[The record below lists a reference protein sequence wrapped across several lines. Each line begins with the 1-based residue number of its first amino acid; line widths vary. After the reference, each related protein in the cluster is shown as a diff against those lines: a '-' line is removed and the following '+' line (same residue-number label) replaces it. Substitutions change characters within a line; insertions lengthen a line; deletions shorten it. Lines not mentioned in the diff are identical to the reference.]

1 MLAKKLHPLCNDG
14 QDGLL
19 NRESTIMIC
28 RMAIGVLGLTLC
40 IGILV
45 YPNEGAAEWY
55 GDAYAGAVWTSNT
68 DLTVNSSL
76 GTTTTYQDL
85 DVHNNWTAGGRAG
98 YWLDKEKMDWLGFG
112 LDVFF
117 FHLKTPPGQQV
128 GVTGGGGTTTQFAHW
143 SLPAWG
149 IGFDVLRLRLPL
161 FRDEQFVHGRVQP
174 FIAAGPTLFIT
185 YAGQN
190 TFVQPGGQSSTDVSV
205 GAKVDAGATVMITKR
220 IGAFAQYRFT
230 HFTTELEYQ
239 NTTPTLATEAFKTTY
254 DSHHVIAG
262 LSMRF

>member
-1 MLAKKLHPLCNDG
+1 MIYRKAICVLSFALYM
-14 QDGLL
+14 GLL
-19 NRESTIMIC
+19 VCPKDGS
-28 RMAIGVLGLTLC
+28 
-40 IGILV
+40 
-45 YPNEGAAEWY
+45 AEWY
-55 GDAYAGAVWTSNT
+55 GDAYAGAVWTANT

-76 GTTTTYQDL
+76 GTTTTYQNL
-85 DVHNNWTAGGRAG
+85 NVHNNWTAGGRAG
-98 YWLDKEKMDWLGFG
+98 YWLDKGKMDWLGFG

-128 GVTGGGGTTTQFAHW
+128 GVTGIGGTTTVNAHW

-174 FIAAGPTLFIT
+174 YIAAGPALFIT

-230 HFTTELEYQ
+230 HFTTQLDYQ
-239 NTTPTLATEAFKTTY
+239 NNTPALATETFKTTY

-262 LSMRF
+262 MSVHF

>member
-1 MLAKKLHPLCNDG
+1 MIFQKAICVLSLAL
-14 QDGLL
+14 
-19 NRESTIMIC
+19 SM
-28 RMAIGVLGLTLC
+28 
-40 IGILV
+40 GILV
-45 YPNEGAAEWY
+45 YPHDGSAEWY
-55 GDAYAGAVWTSNT
+55 GDAYAGAVWTANT

-85 DVHNNWTAGGRAG
+85 DVHNNWTAGGRVG
-98 YWLDKEKMDWLGFG
+98 YWLNKEKMDWLGFG

-117 FHLKTPPGQQV
+117 FHVKTPPGQQV
-128 GVTGGGGTTTQFAHW
+128 GVIGSGGTTTQFAHW

-161 FRDEQFVHGRVQP
+161 LRDEQFTHGRVQP
-174 FIAAGPTLFIT
+174 YIAAGPAVFIT

-190 TFVQPGGQSSTDVSV
+190 TFVQPDGQNSTDASI

-230 HFTTELEYQ
+230 HFTTELDYQ
-239 NTTPTLATEAFKTTY
+239 NNTPALATETFKTTY
-254 DSHHVIAG
+254 DSHHVMVG
-262 LSMRF
+262 VSTNF

>member
-1 MLAKKLHPLCNDG
+1 MINRKIF
-14 QDGLL
+14 GLL
-19 NRESTIMIC
+19 
-28 RMAIGVLGLTLC
+28 GLALYV
-40 IGILV
+40 GLLV
-45 YPNEGAAEWY
+45 CPTDGSAEWY
-55 GDAYAGAVWTSNT
+55 VDAYAGAVWTENAT
-68 DLTVNSSL
+68 LTVTSTL

-85 DVHNNWTAGGRAG
+85 DIHNTWTAGGRGG
-98 YWLDKEKMDWLGFG
+98 YWLDKGKMDWLGFG

-128 GVTGGGGTTTQFAHW
+128 GVTGTGGSTTVNANW

-161 FRDEQFVHGRVQP
+161 FRDEQFLHGRVQP
-174 FIAAGPTLFIT
+174 YIAAGPTLFIT

-190 TFVQPGGQSSTDVSV
+190 TFVQPAGQSSTDVSV
-205 GAKVDAGATVMITKR
+205 GAKVDAGATIMLTKR

-230 HFTTELEYQ
+230 HFTAELNYQ
-239 NTTPTLATEAFKTTY
+239 NNQPAPATETFKTTY

-262 LSMRF
+262 LSLNF

>member
-1 MLAKKLHPLCNDG
+1 MIYRKAIWVLCFA
-14 QDGLL
+14 LC
-19 NRESTIMIC
+19 T
-28 RMAIGVLGLTLC
+28 VL
-40 IGILV
+40 LV
-45 YPNEGAAEWY
+45 YPNDGAAEWY
-55 GDAYAGAVWTSNT
+55 ADAYAGAVWTANT
-68 DLTVNSSL
+68 DLTVTSSL
-76 GTTTTYQDL
+76 GTTTTYRDL
-85 DVHNNWTAGGRAG
+85 NVQNNWTAGGRGG
-98 YWLDKEKMDWLGFG
+98 YWLDKSKMDWLGFG

-128 GVTGGGGTTTQFAHW
+128 GVTGTGGSTTINDANW

-149 IGFDVLRLRLPL
+149 IAFDVLRLRLPL
-161 FRDEQFVHGRVQP
+161 LRDEQFVHGRVQP
-174 FIAAGPTLFIT
+174 YIAAGPTLFIT

-230 HFTTELEYQ
+230 HFTTELDYQ
-239 NTTPTLATEAFKTTY
+239 NNTPALATETFKTTY

>member
-1 MLAKKLHPLCNDG
+1 MIFQKAVGILGFALC
-14 QDGLL
+14 
-19 NRESTIMIC
+19 M
-28 RMAIGVLGLTLC
+28 
-40 IGILV
+40 GILV
-45 YPNEGAAEWY
+45 YPNDGSAEWY
-55 GDAYAGAVWTSNT
+55 GDAYAGAVWTSSA

-76 GTTTTYQDL
+76 GTTTTYQNL

-128 GVTGGGGTTTQFAHW
+128 GVTGTGGSTTVNDAHW

-161 FRDEQFVHGRVQP
+161 LRDEQFVHGRVQP
-174 FIAAGPTLFIT
+174 YIAAGPTLFIT

-190 TFVQPGGQSSTDVSV
+190 TFVQPAGQSSTDVSV
-205 GAKVDAGATVMITKR
+205 GAKVDAGATIMVTKR

-230 HFTTELEYQ
+230 HFTADLDYQ
-239 NTTPTLATEAFKTTY
+239 NSTPALATETFKTTY
-254 DSHHVIAG
+254 DSHHAIAG
-262 LSMRF
+262 LSLTF

>member
-1 MLAKKLHPLCNDG
+1 
-14 QDGLL
+14 
-19 NRESTIMIC
+19 MIC
-28 RMAIGVLGLTLC
+28 RKTICVLGLALC
-40 IGILV
+40 LGILV
-45 YPNEGAAEWY
+45 YPNDGSAEWY
-55 GDAYAGAVWTSNT
+55 GDAYAGAVWTAST

-76 GTTTTYQDL
+76 GTTTTYQNL

-98 YWLDKEKMDWLGFG
+98 YWLDKPKMDWLGFG

-128 GVTGGGGTTTQFAHW
+128 GVIGTGGTTTVNDANW

-149 IGFDVLRLRLPL
+149 IGFDMLRLRLPL
-161 FRDEQFVHGRVQP
+161 LRDEQFVHGRVQP
-174 FIAAGPTLFIT
+174 YVAAGPTLFIT

-190 TFVQPGGQSSTDVSV
+190 TFVQPAGQSSTNVSV
-205 GAKVDAGATVMITKR
+205 GAKVDAGATVMVTKR

-230 HFTTELEYQ
+230 HFTTELDYQ
-239 NTTPTLATEAFKTTY
+239 NNTPALATETFKTTY

-262 LSMRF
+262 LSLRF

>member
-1 MLAKKLHPLCNDG
+1 MTQKMIV
-14 QDGLL
+14 GLL
-19 NRESTIMIC
+19 GLALS
-28 RMAIGVLGLTLC
+28 IGMLQ
-40 IGILV
+40 
-45 YPNEGAAEWY
+45 YPQDAFAEWY
-55 GDAYAGAVWTSNT
+55 ADAYAGAVWTANT
-68 DLTVNSSL
+68 DLTVTSSL

-85 DVHNNWTAGGRAG
+85 DVQSNWTAGGRGG
-98 YWLDKEKMDWLGFG
+98 YWLDKQKMDWLGFG

-128 GVTGGGGTTTQFAHW
+128 GVTGTGGTTTQFAHW

-149 IGFDVLRLRLPL
+149 IGFDVLRLRVPL
-161 FRDEQFVHGRVQP
+161 LRDDEFVHGRLQP
-174 FIAAGPTLFIT
+174 YLAAGPAIFIT

-190 TFVQPGGQSSTDVSV
+190 TFVQPSGQSSTDASV
-205 GAKVDAGATVMITKR
+205 GAKVDAGVTVMVSKW

-239 NTTPTLATEAFKTTY
+239 NTTPALATELFKTTY

-262 LSMRF
+262 LSLRF